1 MIIEEYLK
9 EGTLVR
15 HTSDAGVLIRQIETG
30 AVYGEAVDIVPCPYT
45 YIETDEREE
54 TGEEEEMTETEEKAL
69 AYDILT
75 GVSE

>member
-1 MIIEEYLK
+1 MIIEEYLR

-15 HTSDAGVLIRQIETG
+15 HYSDSGYLIEQAETG
-30 AVYGEAVDIVPCPYT
+30 ARYGEAVDVVPCPYT

-54 TGEEEEMTETEEKAL
+54 TEEAEMTENEEKAL

-75 GVSE
+75 GVAE